1 MLIRTGTKVRRE
13 AGSHGWRKP
22 LPGHYPSTGQ
32 SLTYRAR
39 ISGKKEEKRVDNF
52 RKEVIRELEKK
63 LGDDHKIFPQDR
75 TKNNGF
81 TAHGVCIRKK
91 SENIGAVAYIDE
103 TLLMYAS
110 GAAPSLLPHLQPVP

>member
-1 MLIRTGTKVRRE
+1 M
-13 AGSHGWRKP
+13 
-22 LPGHYPSTGQ
+22 PGRCPSTGR

-39 ISGKKEEKRVDNF
+39 ISGKKEEKRVDDF
-52 RKEVIRELEKK
+52 RKEVIKELEKK
-63 LGDDHKIFPQDR
+63 LGDDYKIFPQDR

-103 TLLMYAS
+103 ALLRYAA
-110 GAAPSLLPHLQPVP
+110 GATSLERIADELIQQCRGPSLRNWRHNL